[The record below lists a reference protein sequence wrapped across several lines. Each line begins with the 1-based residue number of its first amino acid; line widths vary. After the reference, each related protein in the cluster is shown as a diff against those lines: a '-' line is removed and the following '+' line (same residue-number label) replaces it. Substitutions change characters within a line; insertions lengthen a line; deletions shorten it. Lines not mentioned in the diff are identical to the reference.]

1 MKSISTYYHL
11 LSTACSSLMKPTN
24 QNTTTTTAYHYLA
37 LYLALSIGDQTQD
50 PVDCPVHPEGK
61 KEKNLG
67 KTV

>member
-1 MKSISTYYHL
+1 
-11 LSTACSSLMKPTN
+11 MKPTN